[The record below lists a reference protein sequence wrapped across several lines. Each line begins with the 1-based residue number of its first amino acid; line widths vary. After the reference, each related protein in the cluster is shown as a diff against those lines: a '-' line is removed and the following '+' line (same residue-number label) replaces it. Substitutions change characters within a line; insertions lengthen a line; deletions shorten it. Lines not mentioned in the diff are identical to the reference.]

1 MDHSD
6 VTIEGQSAS
15 SPRDIAG
22 SAHRI
27 EEEIPSRS
35 YYSSHVHV
43 EPGNNDTLNKCISIK
58 LMHVK

>member
-1 MDHSD
+1 MDHPE

-43 EPGNNDTLNKCISIK
+43 EPGNNDTIK
-58 LMHVK
+58 